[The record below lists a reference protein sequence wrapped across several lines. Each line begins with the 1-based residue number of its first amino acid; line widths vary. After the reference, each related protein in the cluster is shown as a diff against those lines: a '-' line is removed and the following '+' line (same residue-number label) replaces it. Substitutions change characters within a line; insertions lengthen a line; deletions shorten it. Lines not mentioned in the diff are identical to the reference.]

1 MYTSTRWTSFIQKFE
16 IHSRNAKTCLDKLR
30 QMGEKYVIC
39 QYINIRQVF
48 EACIRICSK
57 KFAFVLK
64 LFSCYD
70 IVKTVYCVEMEMMI
84 I

>member
-1 MYTSTRWTSFIQKFE
+1 MYTSFIHKFE

-48 EACIRICSK
+48 EA
-57 KFAFVLK
+57 
-64 LFSCYD
+64 
-70 IVKTVYCVEMEMMI
+70 
-84 I
+84 